1 MKKLFENWKRY
12 TEGHE
17 DTGTVSIAVGG
28 RVLHIPSSIFTWLV
42 ENRETAKR
50 LIDHLEKGERQY
62 QQTRGEKR

>member
-42 ENRETAKR
+42 ENR
-50 LIDHLEKGERQY
+50 
-62 QQTRGEKR
+62 